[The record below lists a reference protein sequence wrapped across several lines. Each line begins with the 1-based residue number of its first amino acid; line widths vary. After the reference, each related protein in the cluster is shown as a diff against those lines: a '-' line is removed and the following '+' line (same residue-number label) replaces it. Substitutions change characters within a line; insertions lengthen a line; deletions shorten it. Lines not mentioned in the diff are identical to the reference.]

1 MGQAKEKK
9 PSTPH
14 VAIADD
20 HELFRKIYSL
30 TLESA
35 GMDVCCTVSTGKQ
48 LVDTIQKHK
57 HDILLL
63 DIAMPEMDGL
73 AALTILKYLAPE
85 IPILV
90 ISYMTDPTY
99 MDRALELGAD
109 GYLSKGVS
117 PTELISVIEKLLS
130 GERLHYETSKQID
143 PPAPSIPG
151 MAFPKEEP
159 KSPEVEFLTDQE
171 RLILSLIAMGND
183 NQSILDTLHISKNTL
198 KTHTRN
204 LFAKLG
210 VNDRTQAAI
219 WAFQNGYHFES
230 IEVS

>member
-1 MGQAKEKK
+1 MGQAVEKK
-9 PSTPH
+9 RSMPH

-20 HELFRKIYSL
+20 HELFRKIYTL

-35 GMDVCCTVSTGKQ
+35 GMEVCCTASTGKQ
-48 LVDTIQKHK
+48 LVDAIQEHK

-99 MDRALELGAD
+99 MARALELGAD

-117 PTELISVIEKLLS
+117 PTELISSIEKLIA
-130 GERLHYETSKQID
+130 GERLHIETSQPID
-143 PPAPSIPG
+143 PSAPSIPG
-151 MAFPKEEP
+151 LAVPKEEP
-159 KSPEVEFLTDQE
+159 NSPEAEDLTDQE
-171 RLILSLIAMGND
+171 QLILSLIAMGND
-183 NQSILDTLHISKNTL
+183 NQAIMETLHISKNTL

-219 WAFQNGYHFES
+219 WALQNGYAFEPL
-230 IEVS
+230 EVG